1 MCPEDTPSFV
11 LLCCP
16 WGCGGAASRVG
27 LEGCL
32 HAAGL
37 GRKLGVVFGVE
48 WVEGKG
54 KEDVNLGKRSGV
66 L

>member
-1 MCPEDTPSFV
+1 M
-11 LLCCP
+11 
-16 WGCGGAASRVG
+16 G

-37 GRKLGVVFGVE
+37 GRKLGVVFGAE